1 MANNGTKIYDSVSMT
16 DIITVVGVTSS
27 SLKNA
32 CMNKD
37 NKINKLS
44 RFKPYTFG
52 GKFAHLDESEW
63 QKTVKA
69 QNFGMVPTYFV
80 TQTNGVSYTNP
91 ATTAKDAHWKQWQA
105 PDGSDAQS
113 CRRLDFLNYNHK
125 AISCINRLEIQ
136 GLYSNIPCFTVG
148 NDSRRTPISALLHLN
163 TSADIPLGDFHEHYQ
178 TSDFAN
184 YYLTLLIGPN
194 VSGLGNGCIVA
205 QSQLSIGSCGA
216 VALAMLDTHISQSIA
231 DEMRINSSNVI
242 MVVTIMPKID
252 ACADGRTAYFN
263 SLGELGGNSFL
274 SLKIYPETNI
284 NQVLYARAKFTDT
297 DSGSFPVKPAV
308 QTYYI
313 KTTFLRRSKIFDVE
327 KNWNDEIVFR
337 CTSNSAFTIAQF
349 SQALP
354 TETVTLNV
362 RVKFLETGYASY
374 DFNNGAD
381 LIFDWSGWKVT
392 GNMLYAADNDG
403 VQPMTFS
410 PYSFSHPSGDVDV
423 WVEVR
428 IANYETTGAVYQFTT
443 EDDGGTQAKSVAI
456 NTDTITLY

>member
-1 MANNGTKIYDSVSMT
+1 MANNGT
-16 DIITVVGVTSS
+16 IITAPVQVTDVQTVLGETKSDVIGLCSS
-27 SLKNA
+27 A
-32 CMNKD
+32 
-37 NKINKLS
+37 KINNKS
-44 RFKPYTFG
+44 RFKPYNFG
-52 GKFAHLDESEW
+52 GVLAPIDKNEW
-63 QKTVKA
+63 DKAIKA

-80 TQTNGVSYTNP
+80 TQTNGASYTNP
-91 ATTAKDAHWKQWQA
+91 ATTAKDAYWKQWQA
-105 PDGSDAQS
+105 PQGGEHQPY
-113 CRRLDFLNYNHK
+113 RLGDYNGYNK
-125 AISCINRLEIQ
+125 SAVPCINRLEIQ
-136 GLYSNIPCFTVG
+136 GLYSNTPCFTVG

-163 TSADIPLGDFHEHYQ
+163 TSADIPLGDFHEHYK
-178 TSDFAN
+178 TTDFKD

-194 VSGLGNGCIVA
+194 VSGLGNGCIIA
-205 QSQLSIGSCGA
+205 QSQNTIGNSGA
-216 VALAMLDTHISQSIA
+216 VAVVSLDTHVTSSVA
-231 DEMRINSSNVI
+231 DEMRINSKKVI
-242 MVVTIMPKID
+242 MVATLMPKI
-252 ACADGRTAYFN
+252 AQCAGGKTAYFS
-263 SLGELGGNSFL
+263 SLGSIGGNSFL
-274 SLKIYPETNI
+274 SLKVYTDTNVS
-284 NQVLYARAKFTDT
+284 NQVLYATAKFTDT

-308 QTYYI
+308 QSYYI
-313 KTTFLRRSKIFDVE
+313 KTTFLRRAKIFDVE

-349 SQALP
+349 SKALP

-381 LIFDWSGWKVT
+381 LIFDWSGWHVT
-392 GNMLYAADNDG
+392 GNMLYAADNDS

-443 EDDGGTQAKSVAI
+443 EDNGGTQAKSVAI